1 MSKPPFQNIY
11 VFEGFKFD
19 AAHLMLYRGDEE
31 ITLAPK
37 AARTLLTLI
46 ERRGEILGKD
56 ELMKT
61 IWNDSV
67 VEESNLT
74 QYVHVL
80 RKILG
85 TSSNGKPL
93 IETLRRRGY
102 RFNGEVSCLNTE
114 FSNFASANISEN
126 GNSENFIQEFVPH
139 NSSAKTKQSRILTK
153 IIMLA
158 AVAGLLIFAVSA
170 FWYSGKSE
178 SATAKNIMPLTLKR
192 LTPDQNAIQP
202 TVSPDGKY
210 LVYSLLEK
218 DSTKALW
225 LKDLTNE
232 SAVQIMPSGVYLDL
246 AFSSDG
252 THIYYVTNFGDANG
266 TLVRIPLFGG
276 KPQIIVKNIISPPA
290 ISPDGKRV
298 AIIKGDTGLNVLDES
313 GGTNF
318 LLEAAAL
325 RFNPLMWNSQMS
337 WSPDGKRLALCGKS
351 DDGKPQIL
359 DFSVNERNGQFLP
372 VPDFSA
378 IDDVLWLADAS
389 GLLITAKEKAG
400 EPFQIWHVSYPS
412 GKAVRLTKD
421 FNDYNWLSLSA
432 DSKTLVVGRNITKTN
447 VWLAPFDNIQSA
459 KKLTFGGEAQDGFWG
474 LAFAPNDQIIFTSPR
489 SGNLDLWK
497 MNYDGSVQEP
507 LTANQGSLNHSPRI
521 TPDGRYIVF
530 ASSRGSDNPHI
541 WRMDADGQNPIQLT
555 NGAIGGERFFDVSAD
570 SQRIIFAAAN
580 EQKLMATRQ
589 VSINGGESF
598 AIADNYQSSGSIA
611 VSPDGKLL
619 MRYVYLRESGQLWR
633 FGIFPIEGGEP
644 QKLLEI
650 SAYRNLVRWAA
661 DGKSL
666 LYIKSLTSELW
677 QQPIDGSLPKMVFDL
692 KDGWLFNFAV
702 SPDFKQI
709 VYAHGSQFNEA
720 VLIENFGVQ

>member
-1 MSKPPFQNIY
+1 MPKPSVQNIY

-19 AAHLMLYRGDEE
+19 ADHLMLYRNDEE
-31 ITLAPK
+31 ILLAPK
-37 AARTLLTLI
+37 AAQTLLTLI

-56 ELMKT
+56 ELMRT

-80 RKILG
+80 RKTLG

-102 RFNGEVSCLNTE
+102 RFNGEVNCLKND
-114 FSNFASANISEN
+114 SRNFVSENIIEN
-126 GNSENFIQEFVPH
+126 GNSADFTREFVPH
-139 NSSAKTKQSRILTK
+139 NSSAKTKQSLILTK
-153 IIMLA
+153 IITLA
-158 AVAGLLIFAVSA
+158 AVAVLLIFAVSA

-178 SATAKNIMPLTLKR
+178 PSTAKNLLPLTLKR

-210 LVYSLLEK
+210 LVYALLEK
-218 DSTKALW
+218 DSRKVLW
-225 LKDLTNE
+225 LKDLTND
-232 SAVQIMPSGVYLDL
+232 SAVQIMPPGVYLDL

-252 THIYYVTNFGDANG
+252 THIYYLTNYGDANS
-266 TLVRIPLFGG
+266 TLARIPLFGG
-276 KPQIIVKNIISPPA
+276 KPQIIAKNVISPPA
-290 ISPDGKRV
+290 ISPDGKRI
-298 AIIKGDTGLNVLDES
+298 AFIKGDTGLNVLDES
-313 GGTNF
+313 GETNF

-325 RFNPLMWNSQMS
+325 RFNSLMWNSQMS
-337 WSPDGKRLALCGKS
+337 WSPDGKRLALCGKN

-372 VPDFSA
+372 LPDFSA
-378 IDDVLWLADAS
+378 IDDVLWLADSS

-400 EPFQIWHVSYPS
+400 EPFQIWRVSYPS
-412 GKAVRLTKD
+412 GKAVRLTSD

-447 VWLAPFDNIQSA
+447 VWLAPLDKIQNA

-474 LAFAPNDQIIFTSPR
+474 LSFAPNDKIIFTSPR

-497 MNYDGSVQEP
+497 MNLDGSGQEL
-507 LTANQGSLNHSPRI
+507 LTANHGSLNFSPRI

-530 ASSRGSDNPHI
+530 ASSRGSDNLHI

-555 NGAIGGERFFDVSAD
+555 NGAIGDERFFDVSAD
-570 SQRIIFAAAN
+570 GQRIIFAVAN
-580 EQKLMATRQ
+580 EQKQMTTRQ
-589 VSINGGESF
+589 VSINGGETS
-598 AIADNYQSSGSIA
+598 AIADNYQSSGTIA

-619 MRYVYLRESGQLWR
+619 VRFVYLRESGQLWR
-633 FGIFPIEGGEP
+633 FGIFPVEGGEP

-650 SAYRNLVRWAA
+650 PAYRNLVRWTA

-666 LYIKSLTSELW
+666 LYIKPATSEMW

-692 KDGWLFNFAV
+692 KDGWIFNFAI

-720 VLIENFGVQ
+720 VLIENFGT